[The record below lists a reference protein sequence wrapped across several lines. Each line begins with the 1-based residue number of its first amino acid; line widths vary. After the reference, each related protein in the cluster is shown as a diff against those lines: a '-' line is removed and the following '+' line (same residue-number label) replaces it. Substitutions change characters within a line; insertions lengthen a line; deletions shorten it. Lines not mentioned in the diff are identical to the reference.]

1 MVAVVVIDYKA
12 PDMTQRCIRSLP
24 KGVSVIVIDNSD
36 KNPGFAAGCNAGIK
50 QALDAGADY
59 VWLLNNDAIVQPNTL
74 ERLLA
79 KVKNGVGAVGS
90 IMLNPHGTIQVWG
103 GGRVS
108 IGRSVI
114 AKSPSRLTWL
124 SACSLL
130 LTRETLERTGGFDE
144 GFFMYWEDVDLSYRI
159 RDAGLDLAVA
169 EDAFVTHLGGA
180 TARHSPRS
188 LIRFFRKRT
197 ALWPLH
203 VLVAAILS
211 MVRRLRRFRNMGGR
225 SKICL

>member
-12 PDMTQRCIRSLP
+12 PDMTRRCIRSLP
-24 KGVSVIVIDNSD
+24 KGVNVILIDNSET
-36 KNPGFAAGCNAGIK
+36 NRGFAAGCNAGIK

-59 VWLLNNDAIVQPNTL
+59 VWLLNNDAIVQPDTL
-74 ERLLA
+74 DRLLA

-90 IMLNPHGTIQVWG
+90 IMLNSDGTIQVWG
-103 GGRVS
+103 GGRVGL
-108 IGRSVI
+108 GRSVV
-114 AKSPSRLTWL
+114 AKLPGRLTWL

-159 RDAGLDLAVA
+159 RDAGLHLTVA
-169 EDAFVTHLGGA
+169 DDAFVTHLGGA

-197 ALWPLH
+197 VLWPLH
-203 VLVAAILS
+203 VFVAAIFFV
-211 MVRRLRRFRNMGGR
+211 VRRLRRFIYVGG
-225 SKICL
+225 